1 MFERYMEKVRRVI
14 FFARTRPV
22 HSLGDLPLKDEVQ
35 SGRRS
40 GPGVHGTTVIRLGRC
55 VFCHACR
62 ALFT

>member
-35 SGRRS
+35 SGVDRD
-40 GPGVHGTTVIRLGRC
+40 
-55 VFCHACR
+55 R
-62 ALFT
+62 AYTAQL